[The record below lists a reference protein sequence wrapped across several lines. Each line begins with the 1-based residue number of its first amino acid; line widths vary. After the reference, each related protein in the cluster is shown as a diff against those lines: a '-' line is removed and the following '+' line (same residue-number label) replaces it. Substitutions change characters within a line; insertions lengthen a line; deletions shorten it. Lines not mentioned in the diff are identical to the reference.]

1 MSNNNNN
8 SPSKIVVFDLDET
21 LGYFTEFGIF
31 CDCLNKY
38 FKNTDYSDTHFNEL
52 LDLYPEFIRP
62 KMINALLYLKSKKMD
77 DTCYKVM
84 IYTNNQG
91 DRSWAINIKKY
102 FDNKVEY
109 ELFDK
114 IIAAFEVR
122 GKRVEIERTSHD
134 KTMDDFVR
142 CSKLPENIEVCFID
156 DLYHSGMVDDKVY
169 YINVKPYKCQ
179 ISMEKMINTFLDSK
193 LGNNVA
199 DKEDFINSIQ
209 REYKKY
215 NYRINEKTK
224 EEQEVDKIV
233 GKRMLQHLKQFF
245 REKSTKTIKKK
256 KSRHTHKTIKHKNK
270 NKNKNN

>member
-1 MSNNNNN
+1 MPNNNNAN
-8 SPSKIVVFDLDET
+8 SASPFKIVVFDLDET

-31 CDCLNKY
+31 CDCLNEY
-38 FKNTDYSDTHFNEL
+38 FKNEDYSDTHFNEL

-62 KMINALLYLKSKKMD
+62 KMINALLYLKSKKLD
-77 DTCYKVM
+77 DKCYKVM

-122 GKRVEIERTSHD
+122 GQRVEIERTSHD
-134 KTMDDFVR
+134 KKMDDFVR

-169 YINVKPYKCQ
+169 YINVKPYKYQ
-179 ISMEKMINTFLDSK
+179 ISIEKMINTFLDSK

-209 REYKKY
+209 HEYKEY
-215 NYRINEKTK
+215 NYRIDEKTK
-224 EEQEVDKIV
+224 EEQEVDEIV

-245 REKSTKTIKKK
+245 REKSNKTIKKK
-256 KSRHTHKTIKHKNK
+256 KSRHTHKTIKHKK
-270 NKNKNN
+270 

>member
-1 MSNNNNN
+1 MSNMNDT

-31 CDCLNKY
+31 CDCLNEY

-62 KMINALLYLKSKKMD
+62 KMINALLYLKSKKID
-77 DTCYKVM
+77 NQCYKVM

-91 DRSWAINIKKY
+91 DSSWAINIKKY
-102 FDNKVEY
+102 FDKKVEY

-122 GKRVEIERTSHD
+122 GQRVEIGRTSHD

-142 CSKLPENIEVCFID
+142 CSKLSENIEVCFID

-169 YINVKPYKCQ
+169 YINVKPYKHQ
-179 ISMEKMINTFLDSK
+179 ISIEKMVNTFLDSK
-193 LGNNVA
+193 LGNKVD

-209 REYKKY
+209 HEYKEYK
-215 NYRINEKTK
+215 YRIHEKTK
-224 EEQEVDKIV
+224 EEQEVDEIV

-245 REKSTKTIKKK
+245 RENANKTIKRKK
-256 KSRHTHKTIKHKNK
+256 GRLANKTNKTIKHKK
-270 NKNKNN
+270 